1 MMSCLIYHIADR
13 ARDAQPTNQ
22 ATTTTR
28 ICRDGL
34 DGSAA
39 ATVIAAKGRA
49 NFNAIRVTTL
59 TREGGVVACTQGTN
73 RIAE

>member
-1 MMSCLIYHIADR
+1 MSCLIYHIADR
-13 ARDAQPTNQ
+13 PSDAQPTNQ

-34 DGSAA
+34 DGSA